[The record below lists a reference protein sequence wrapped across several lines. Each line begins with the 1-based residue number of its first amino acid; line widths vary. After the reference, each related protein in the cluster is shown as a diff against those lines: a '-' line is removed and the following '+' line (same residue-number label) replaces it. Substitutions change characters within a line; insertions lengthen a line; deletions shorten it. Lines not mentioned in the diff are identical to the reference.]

1 MNYFAIYRELLNL
14 PDLDITDV
22 SLSDKEIIIFCCVKS
37 DVTECVCRKCG
48 KLTSCVN
55 QEHVRTIRDLA
66 ISGREVWLK
75 VTVRQFFC
83 RSCQHYFYEPL
94 CFADAHRSY
103 THRQS
108 KYVFLLAQKQSAVE
122 VGCLVN
128 MVPKTVERLVLR
140 ESRKLANLKQRYAQ
154 VRRLG
159 IDEQSHRKGKGDYF
173 CVLTDIDRGI
183 VVDML
188 PNRKLE
194 TLIAHF
200 KELGDDF
207 CQQITDV
214 CCDNW
219 DAYIT
224 AARQCFPNA
233 KIVLDRFHV
242 TKQLNEG
249 LDDLRKSLRK
259 EDKEN
264 LNYRGL
270 KWILF
275 KQHHTLSD
283 KQLDSL
289 NAAIAD
295 QPRLGIVYHQR
306 EAFHHIL
313 DNATSIEAAFERLI
327 QWKIEVIRKGI
338 TEFDAFIKML
348 NSKQE
353 LVINYVTNYLS
364 NAATEGLNN
373 LIRSIRRTAFG
384 MTNFQNLRWRVLAI
398 SN

>member
-1 MNYFAIYRELLNL
+1 MEKYALYRELLNL
-14 PDLDITDV
+14 PELEITDV
-22 SLSDKEIIIFCCVKS
+22 VLSDHKIVIACCVKS
-37 DVTECVCRKCG
+37 DVTECTCPKCG
-48 KLTSCVN
+48 KPTSCVN
-55 QEHVRTIRDLA
+55 QKYVREVRDLS
-66 ISGREVWLK
+66 ISGREVWLEIR
-75 VTVRQFFC
+75 TRQFVC
-83 RSCQHYFYEPL
+83 RPCNRYFHEPL
-94 CFADAHRSY
+94 SFVDANRSY
-103 THRQS
+103 TRRQS

-122 VGCLVN
+122 VGCIVN

-140 ESRKLANLKQRYAQ
+140 EAKKVANLKKRYAQ

-173 CVLTDIDRGI
+173 CVLTDLDRGI
-183 VVDML
+183 VIDML
-188 PNRKLE
+188 PDRKMA
-194 TLIAHF
+194 TLIAYF
-200 KELGDDF
+200 NELGADF

-219 DAYIT
+219 DAYIS
-224 AARQCFPNA
+224 AATQCFPNA
-233 KIVLDRFHV
+233 KIILDRFHV

-249 LDDLRKSLRK
+249 LDDLRKTLRK

-275 KQHHTLSD
+275 KQYHTLSD

-295 QPRLGIVYHQR
+295 HPRLGILYHQR

-313 DNATSIEAAFERLI
+313 DNAQSVQIATEKLI
-327 QWKIEVIRKGI
+327 QWKIDTIKKGI

-348 NSKQE
+348 NTKQE
-353 LVINYVTNYLS
+353 LVVNYVTNYLS
-364 NAATEGLNN
+364 NAVTEGLNN
-373 LIRSIRRTAFG
+373 LIRSIRRVSFG

-398 SN
+398 SE